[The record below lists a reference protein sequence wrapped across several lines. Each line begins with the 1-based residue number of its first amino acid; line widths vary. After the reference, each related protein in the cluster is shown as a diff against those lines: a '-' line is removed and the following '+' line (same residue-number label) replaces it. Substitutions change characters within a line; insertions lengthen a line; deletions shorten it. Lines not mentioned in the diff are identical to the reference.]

1 MLLVLAVLAAL
12 AVAFA
17 SSPLPRITPD
27 SASYLT
33 GAEKLAEDGRFE
45 SCDGP
50 ITLFAPGY
58 SAAMA
63 PLVRLGLEAP
73 DAARLVNVLATLLLV
88 LGAGALAAGAGLSGR
103 ASAVVALAVA
113 VSYVALRN
121 GALVWSEPLFCAL
134 LAWLLVALVGDG
146 RGLEVRMAARPP
158 VALVLGWAL
167 LLTRHSGLFVLPAI
181 VLAAWLGS
189 EAQRHRLARVV
200 AFSVALVALPAAWWL
215 RNVHVDG
222 APFGRRSGSRS
233 TAFEV
238 LGQLPDG
245 LSSLALPA
253 DLPLALRLVVAV
265 PLVAAIVLSVR
276 RGLCERR
283 TGAAVSILATAVVAY
298 TVGVTLAA
306 MRTLVD
312 PLDTRL
318 LSPIFVPAVVL
329 VAVGAAS
336 PRARLERALAAWS
349 VAVVCV
355 MAVLAPGVAW
365 RGHEKARDLGVVS
378 DEVSCARWPARYA
391 GEEP

>member
-276 RGLCERR
+276 RGLRERR

>member
-1 MLLVLAVLAAL
+1 VLLVLAVLAAL

-276 RGLCERR
+276 RGLRERR